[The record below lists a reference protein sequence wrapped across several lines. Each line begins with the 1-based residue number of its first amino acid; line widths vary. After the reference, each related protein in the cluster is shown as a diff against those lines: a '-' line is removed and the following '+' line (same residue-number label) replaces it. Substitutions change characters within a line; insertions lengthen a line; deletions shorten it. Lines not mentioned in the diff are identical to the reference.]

1 MAYLGKINLNA
12 LLGVKIADVDMYG
25 RKVKCLVV
33 PLDDN
38 GIKAWNDE
46 LQLWFRA
53 FAYREKRG
61 KFSHFLMKYIPI
73 KDIKRMSAKQIE
85 TFANHSIGA
94 MMKSDAKTEDNEIKD
109 NL

>member
-1 MAYLGKINLNA
+1 MSYLGKINLNA

-38 GIKAWNDE
+38 GIKVWNDE

-53 FAYREKRG
+53 FAYRERKGR
-61 KFSHFLMKYIPI
+61 FSHFLMKYIPY
-73 KDIKRMSAKQIE
+73 KDIKRMSASQIE
-85 TFANHSIGA
+85 AFANRSIGS
-94 MMKSDAKTEDNEIKD
+94 MMKTSGADAEE
-109 NL
+109 